1 MTTVTFT
8 KDLVLNMLVISFI
21 KVNKKSTTF
30 YCFSPP
36 VMLATFA
43 VEIAF
48 AVYILWRYK
57 FTPITRLI
65 VSLLVFLAIFQGTEY
80 LLCGGFM
87 FEGGVWSRVG
97 YAAITML
104 PPLGI
109 HLAYLLANKK
119 PGLVVGFAYATC
131 AAFIAYF
138 VFATQAISGHT
149 CYSNYVTFDT
159 AEISKIPYVA
169 YYYGWLFVGTFLT
182 FAWAPKLDKHR
193 KAALYALMGGYLSLL
208 IPTTT
213 ITLIWSEAISG
224 IPSIMCGFAII
235 LAGILTFKVAPESIK
250 LQNRQKSMRLK
261 LPF

>member
-1 MTTVTFT
+1 MPRA
-8 KDLVLNMLVISFI
+8 
-21 KVNKKSTTF
+21 KSTAL

-36 VMLATFA
+36 IMLLTFA
-43 VEIAF
+43 LEIGF
-48 AVYILWRYK
+48 AAYVLWRYK

-65 VSLLVFLAIFQGTEY
+65 VALLTFLAIFQGTEF
-80 LLCGGFM
+80 LLCGGLALA
-87 FEGGVWSRVG
+87 GGTWSRIG

-119 PGLVVGFAYATC
+119 PGILVATSYVSC
-131 AAFIAYF
+131 AAFVVYF

-149 CYSNYVTFDT
+149 CYANYVTFNT
-159 AEISKIPYVA
+159 ADGSLLPYTL
-169 YYYGWLFVGTFLT
+169 YYYGWLFIGTLLT
-182 FAWAPKLDKHR
+182 YKWASTLHKHR
-193 KAALYALMGGYLSLL
+193 RAALYSLMGGYLALL

-213 ITLIWSEAISG
+213 ITLLWDETLAG

-235 LAGILTFKVAPESIK
+235 LAGLLTFKVAPESIK
-250 LQNRQKSMRLK
+250 LRRNTQSLRLR

>member
-1 MTTVTFT
+1 
-8 KDLVLNMLVISFI
+8 
-21 KVNKKSTTF
+21 
-30 YCFSPP
+30 
-36 VMLATFA
+36 MLATFA
-43 VEIAF
+43 IEIIF
-48 AVYILWRYK
+48 AAYILWRYK

-65 VSLLVFLAIFQGTEY
+65 VLLLTFLAVFQGTEF
-80 LLCGGFM
+80 LLCGGM
-87 FEGGVWSRVG
+87 ALSGGTWSRIG

-109 HLAYLLANKK
+109 HLAYLLADKK
-119 PGLVVGFAYATC
+119 PGPVVAFAYITC

-149 CYSNYVTFDT
+149 CYANYVTFSTHD
-159 AEISKIPYVA
+159 ASVIPYAV

-182 FAWAPKLDKHR
+182 WKWANTLDKHR
-193 KAALYALMGGYLSLL
+193 KAALYALMTGYLALL

-213 ITLIWSEAISG
+213 VTLIWDETLAG

-235 LAGILTFKVAPESIK
+235 LAGILTMKVAPESIK
-250 LQNRQKSMRLK
+250 LRKNTKSMRLK

>member
-1 MTTVTFT
+1 M
-8 KDLVLNMLVISFI
+8 NS
-21 KVNKKSTTF
+21 KSTRL

-43 VEIAF
+43 IEIIF
-48 AVYILWRYK
+48 AGYVLWRYK

-65 VSLLVFLAIFQGTEY
+65 VSLLALLAMFQGTEFM
-80 LLCGGFM
+80 LCGGLAL
-87 FEGGVWSRVG
+87 EGGTWSRIG
-97 YAAITML
+97 YGAITLL

-119 PGLVVGFAYATC
+119 PGVVVAAGYITA
-131 AAFIAYF
+131 AAFLGYF
-138 VFATQAISGHT
+138 AFATQAISGHT
-149 CYSNYVTFDT
+149 CYANYVTFNT
-159 AEISKIPYVA
+159 ADGSTIPYTL

-182 FAWAPKLDKHR
+182 FKWAPLLDKDR
-193 KAALYALMGGYLSLL
+193 KAALYSLMVGYLALL

-213 ITLIWSEAISG
+213 ITILWNETLAG

-235 LAGILTFKVAPESIK
+235 LAGLLTLKVAPESIALK
-250 LQNRQKSMRLK
+250 KNTKPLRLK

>member
-1 MTTVTFT
+1 M
-8 KDLVLNMLVISFI
+8 
-21 KVNKKSTTF
+21 

-43 VEIAF
+43 IEIAF
-48 AVYILWRYK
+48 AMYILWRYK

-65 VSLLVFLAIFQGTEY
+65 VLLLSFLAIFQGTEF
-80 LLCGGFM
+80 LLCGGFA
-87 FEGGVWSRVG
+87 FEGGTWSRIG

-109 HLAYLLANKK
+109 HLAYLIANKK
-119 PGLVVGFAYATC
+119 PGAVVGLAYVTSAM
-131 AAFIAYF
+131 FIAYF

-149 CYSNYVTFDT
+149 CYANYVVFDT
-159 AEISKIPYVA
+159 ADMSKLPYTM

-182 FAWAPKLDKHR
+182 FNWAPKLDKHR
-193 KAALYALMGGYLSLL
+193 KAALYALMAGYLSLL

-213 ITLIWSEAISG
+213 ITLIWNETISG

-250 LQNRQKSMRLK
+250 LRKSTKSMRLK

>member
-1 MTTVTFT
+1 M
-8 KDLVLNMLVISFI
+8 
-21 KVNKKSTTF
+21 KKSTTF

-43 VEIAF
+43 IEIIF
-48 AVYILWRYK
+48 AAYILWRYK

-65 VSLLVFLAIFQGTEY
+65 VLLLTFLAVFQGTEF
-80 LLCGGFM
+80 LLCGGM
-87 FEGGVWSRVG
+87 ALSGGTWSRIG

-109 HLAYLLANKK
+109 HLAYLLADKK
-119 PGLVVGFAYATC
+119 PGPVVAFAYITC

-149 CYSNYVTFDT
+149 CYANYVTFNTHD
-159 AEISKIPYVA
+159 ASVIPYAV

-182 FAWAPKLDKHR
+182 WKWANTLDKHR
-193 KAALYALMGGYLSLL
+193 KAALYALMTGYLALL

-213 ITLIWSEAISG
+213 VTLIWDETLAG

-235 LAGILTFKVAPESIK
+235 LAGILTMKVAPESIK
-250 LQNRQKSMRLK
+250 LRKNTKSMRLK

>member
-1 MTTVTFT
+1 M
-8 KDLVLNMLVISFI
+8 
-21 KVNKKSTTF
+21 KKSTTF

-43 VEIAF
+43 IEIIF
-48 AVYILWRYK
+48 AAYILWRYK

-65 VSLLVFLAIFQGTEY
+65 VLLLTFLAVFQGTEF
-80 LLCGGFM
+80 LLCGGM
-87 FEGGVWSRVG
+87 ALSGGTWSRIG

-109 HLAYLLANKK
+109 HLAYLLADKK
-119 PGLVVGFAYATC
+119 PGPVVAFAYITC

-149 CYSNYVTFDT
+149 CYANYVTFSTHD
-159 AEISKIPYVA
+159 ASVIPYAV

-182 FAWAPKLDKHR
+182 WKWANTLDKHR
-193 KAALYALMGGYLSLL
+193 KAALYALMTGYLALL

-213 ITLIWSEAISG
+213 VTLIWDETLAG

-235 LAGILTFKVAPESIK
+235 LAGILTMKVAPESIK
-250 LQNRQKSMRLK
+250 LRKNTKSMRLK